1 MKKNIYCRENKSL
14 SSWNEFESRTMETPN
29 SRPIGGK
36 KDLGNTMK
44 KALISIITIP
54 RRKRKFNIELQSQV
68 LV

>member
-1 MKKNIYCRENKSL
+1 
-14 SSWNEFESRTMETPN
+14 METPN

-54 RRKRKFNIELQSQV
+54 RRKFSNRFLLLIIAKIKTYYLLSPKINNNFVERL
-68 LV
+68 